1 MIKVEIISDYQLSPE
16 DLAEHGDG
24 HNLLKVFHNE
34 KLIMTATD
42 YGEPEDNTFFRDW
55 DWIKDALIKM
65 YEIGKAEGG
74 ENLNEGLKQLKDIL
88 VLLYEKADCK
98 GEQK

>member
-1 MIKVEIISDYQLSPE
+1 MIKVEYIADYQLSAE

-42 YGEPEDNTFFRDW
+42 GGESEDQSFFRDW
-55 DWIKDALIKM
+55 SWIKDALLQM
-65 YEIGKAEGG
+65 YEIGKAEG
-74 ENLNEGLKQLKDIL
+74 EEKQK
-88 VLLYEKADCK
+88 
-98 GEQK
+98 